1 MLIIALVLAV
11 VSLAALVT
19 AVVTSNELIA
29 WVCIGSSALGVLL
42 LIVDAIRDR
51 HHRAPAQAV
60 VPSDR
65 TEVIAPVETDAAVG
79 AAEVIQSVESGAG
92 EYQIPE
98 ERRPE
103 DLPAEEVVDY
113 PDMDELERV
122 EDHPDE
128 VVYDEPDYD
137 TPSDDEPV
145 YPVPAQEA
153 AIHTVADSD
162 VRGDDESDDSESYTE
177 PYYTGDSIEPSYTG
191 DSIEPYYTGDS
202 IEPYYTGD
210 SIEPY
215 YTGDSS
221 EPSYTDDSITVI
233 YPSEPYSGESSA
245 GTQSYAAI
253 SAEESDTLTGS
264 DVSYT
269 VTYADEGSHESGG
282 SAERRGS
289 DSER

>member
-29 WVCIGSSALGVLL
+29 WVCIALSALGVLL
-42 LIVDAIRDR
+42 LIIDAIRDR
-51 HHRAPAQAV
+51 HHSAPAQEL
-60 VPSDR
+60 VPADR
-65 TEVIAPVETDAAVG
+65 TEVIAPVETDAAVD
-79 AAEVIQSVESGAG
+79 AAEVIQPVESAAGPPVAGGDGTGVVAGGDGAG
-92 EYQIPE
+92 EYQVPE
-98 ERRPE
+98 ERYPE
-103 DLPAEEVVDY
+103 DLAAEEVVDY

-145 YPVPAQEA
+145 YSVPAQEA

-177 PYYTGDSIEPSYTG
+177 PYYTGDSIEP
-191 DSIEPYYTGDS
+191 YYTGDS
-202 IEPYYTGD
+202 I
-210 SIEPY
+210 
-215 YTGDSS
+215 

>member
-29 WVCIGSSALGVLL
+29 WVCIALSALGVLL
-42 LIVDAIRDR
+42 LIIDAIRDR
-51 HHRAPAQAV
+51 HHSAPAQEL
-60 VPSDR
+60 VPADR

-153 AIHTVADSD
+153 AIHTVAESE
-162 VRGDDESDDSESYTE
+162 VLAEDESAYSESYA
-177 PYYTGDSIEPSYTG
+177 EPSYA
-191 DSIEPYYTGDS
+191 
-202 IEPYYTGD
+202 
-210 SIEPY
+210 
-215 YTGDSS
+215 

-233 YPSEPYSGESSA
+233 YSGEPYTGESSA
-245 GTQSYAAI
+245 VTESYLVM
-253 SAEESDTLTGS
+253 SADESDTVTGS
-264 DVSYT
+264 DDSYT
-269 VTYADEGSHESGG
+269 VAYADQGYETYAEEGYDDSGS
-282 SAERRGS
+282 SAESRVSGS
-289 DSER
+289 EH